1 MRGEI
6 GLESQLPDLRGEREI
21 RARAR
26 ASSPCV
32 APLPTTAR
40 LQVDQQPNAGVTIS
54 GLQISNGYKV
64 CGGGI
69 INNHELTLRRV
80 VPDNKAVLGATNLH
94 NVGPGLD

>member
-1 MRGEI
+1 
-6 GLESQLPDLRGEREI
+6 
-21 RARAR
+21 
-26 ASSPCV
+26 
-32 APLPTTAR
+32 
-40 LQVDQQPNAGVTIS
+40 VTIS